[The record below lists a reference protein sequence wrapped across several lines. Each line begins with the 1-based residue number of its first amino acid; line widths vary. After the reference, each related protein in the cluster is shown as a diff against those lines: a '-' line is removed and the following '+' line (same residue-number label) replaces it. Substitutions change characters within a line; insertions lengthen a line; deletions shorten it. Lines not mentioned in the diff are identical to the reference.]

1 MLLWINWR
9 LKIVCD
15 GWRRWKGG
23 EIFEWW
29 SGIIGDSL
37 VLSLAAH
44 ETCLVQAELVLEHSL
59 LSPPVLGG
67 LLLLFCCYSPL
78 FPFSIGRN

>member
-1 MLLWINWR
+1 M
-9 LKIVCD
+9 CG

-29 SGIIGDSL
+29 SGIMLGNSL
-37 VLSLAAH
+37 VLSHAAH
-44 ETCLVQAELVLEHSL
+44 ETCLVRAELVLEHSL

-67 LLLLFCCYSPL
+67 LFLLFCCYSPL

>member
-1 MLLWINWR
+1 MLAN
-9 LKIVCD
+9 
-15 GWRRWKGG
+15 
-23 EIFEWW
+23 
-29 SGIIGDSL
+29 SL

-44 ETCLVQAELVLEHSL
+44 EICLVQAELVLEHSL
-59 LSPPVLGG
+59 LSPPVLGS